1 MSQATIPSAP
11 PPTYAPF
18 ITASGVD
25 AFLACPASAV
35 LPRTH
40 RERGAAAQA
49 GTDEHAIRLLTGKL
63 PPKILAWFG
72 GRDPIFEAALAVDC
86 GDEADGINSLPAAKF
101 LGQYMDRGYAMPGP
115 LWWAGSADMLSI
127 IDDVVSVADL
137 KTGQGQ
143 ARGSLLAPNKSG
155 QLLSLAWGAI
165 VLRQLRARAEGGTWT
180 PSRIR
185 LAWWLTADAEDDIID
200 AEISYD
206 DLMTWAMRLCRK
218 VRTATAKHMYRGPQ
232 CVGCGAFDACPAQ
245 GGAIRRLLDLGSDGA
260 RAIDM
265 LTDDQIGEA
274 FVNLEAA
281 ERACEVARS
290 ALLRRVEDRGEV
302 AVGAEHK
309 LKLIRGSDTKIDLA
323 VAAEVLGD
331 LFPACVT
338 ASVSQAGLKRGLG
351 TQDIGPK
358 LEEIRL
364 RGGLSTVPKAPYL
377 RIVKRKSE

>member
-1 MSQATIPSAP
+1 MSQVTSSLAAP
-11 PPTYAPF
+11 PLVYAPF

-25 AFLACPASAV
+25 VFLACPASAV

-49 GTDEHAIRLLTGKL
+49 GTEEHAIRLLPGKL

-86 GDEADGINSLPAAKF
+86 AAVDDGLPPLPQAKF
-101 LGQYMDRGYAMPGP
+101 LGQFIDRAYVVPGP
-115 LWWAGSADMLSI
+115 RWWAGSADMLDI
-127 IDDVVSVADL
+127 TGDVVSVADL

-143 ARGSLLAPNKSG
+143 ARGSLPAPDKSG

-206 DLMTWAMRLCRK
+206 ALMLWVQTLCHK

-232 CVGCGAFDACPAQ
+232 CIGCGAFDSCPAQ
-245 GGAIRRLLDLGSDGA
+245 GGALRRVLAGVADLTA
-260 RAIDM
+260 VP
-265 LTDDQIGEA
+265 DDQIA
-274 FVNLEAA
+274 TIWQDIVAAHRILDDAEAA
-281 ERACEVARS
+281 
-290 ALLRRVEDRGEV
+290 LKLRVERDGEV
-302 AVGAEHK
+302 VLSDTHR
-309 LKLIRGSDTKIDLA
+309 LKMIRGTDTRYDVA
-323 VAAEVLGD
+323 VAADVLGD
-331 LFPACVT
+331 RFADVATVSVT
-338 ASVSQAGLKRGLG
+338 AAGLRRALG
-351 TQDIGPK
+351 AEADTVI
-358 LEEIRL
+358 ESIRQ
-364 RGGLSTVPKAPYL
+364 RGGVVSAPKAGHL
-377 RIVKRKSE
+377 RLVKR

>member
-1 MSQATIPSAP
+1 MSQALNSTSPPS
-11 PPTYAPF
+11 TYAPF

-49 GTDEHAIRLLTGKL
+49 GTDEHAVRLLPGKL

-86 GDEADGINSLPAAKF
+86 GDESADGTNSLPAAKF
-101 LGQYMDRGYAMPGP
+101 LGQYISRGYAMPGP

-127 IDDVVSVADL
+127 VDDVVSVADL

-143 ARGSLLAPNKSG
+143 ARGSLPVPNKSG
-155 QLLSLAWGAI
+155 QLLSLAWGAT

-206 DLMTWAMRLCRK
+206 DLMTWASRLCHK

-232 CVGCGAFDACPAQ
+232 CVGCGAFDSCPAQ
-245 GGAIRRLLDLGSDGA
+245 GGALRRVLAGVADLTAVS
-260 RAIDM
+260 
-265 LTDDQIGEA
+265 DDQIATVWQDIVAARRILDDAEEA
-274 FVNLEAA
+274 LK
-281 ERACEVARS
+281 
-290 ALLRRVEDRGEV
+290 LRVERDGDVVLSDTHR
-302 AVGAEHK
+302 
-309 LKLIRGSDTKIDLA
+309 LKMIRGTDTRYDAA
-323 VAAEVLGD
+323 VVADVLGD
-331 LFPACVT
+331 RFADVATVSVSAAGLRRALGAEADGVMETIRQRGGVVT
-338 ASVSQAGLKRGLG
+338 A
-351 TQDIGPK
+351 
-358 LEEIRL
+358 
-364 RGGLSTVPKAPYL
+364 PKAGHL
-377 RIVKRKSE
+377 RVVKR